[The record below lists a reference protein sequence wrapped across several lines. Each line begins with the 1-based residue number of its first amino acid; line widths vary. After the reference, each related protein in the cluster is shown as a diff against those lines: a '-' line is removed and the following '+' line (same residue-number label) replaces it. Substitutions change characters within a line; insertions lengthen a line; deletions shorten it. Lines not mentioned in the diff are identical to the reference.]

1 MNLPSIPEYEQTDP
15 SMRPNMTRLCIIT
28 SENLEKTQQSLG
40 HGAFGTVFL
49 VNLFSFSF
57 TSPSY
62 FIPNLN

>member
-40 HGAFGTVFL
+40 QGAFGTVFL
-49 VNLFSFSF
+49 VNLFC
-57 TSPSY
+57 
-62 FIPNLN
+62 LV